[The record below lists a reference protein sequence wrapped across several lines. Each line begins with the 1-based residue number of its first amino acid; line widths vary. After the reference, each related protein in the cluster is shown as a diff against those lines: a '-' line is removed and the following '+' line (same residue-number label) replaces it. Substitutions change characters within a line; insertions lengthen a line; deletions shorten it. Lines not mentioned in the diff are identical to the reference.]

1 MAKTKKRKR
10 NNNNNDNNNNAK
22 SNKKT
27 VTFKKPNTLCVKL
40 KIIKRG
46 NQTTYI
52 AIRPKQMRNNNNNN
66 GNVGRYVIED
76 IRTGSSN
83 SSAWWTRTDVN
94 SIKEYNRLKS
104 KLELIDTQKFLQ
116 RWKNNNKF
124 NTNV

>member
-1 MAKTKKRKR
+1 MVKTKKRKR
-10 NNNNNDNNNNAK
+10 NNNNNNAK

-27 VTFKKPNTLCVKL
+27 VTFKKPNILCVKL

-52 AIRPKQMRNNNNNN
+52 AIRNN

-116 RWKNNNKF
+116 RWNNNNKKI
-124 NTNV
+124 

>member
-1 MAKTKKRKR
+1 MVKTKKRKR
-10 NNNNNDNNNNAK
+10 NNNNNNAK

-27 VTFKKPNTLCVKL
+27 VTFKKPNILCVKL

-52 AIRPKQMRNNNNNN
+52 AIRPKQMHNNNNNNN

>member
-10 NNNNNDNNNNAK
+10 NNNNNNAK

-66 GNVGRYVIED
+66 GNVDRYVIED

-116 RWKNNNKF
+116 RWNNNNKKI
-124 NTNV
+124 